1 MPGPHDRRLLTAAE
15 REAAQLIVTL
25 AGRLEGGQL
34 ANADRMLARLCAI
47 PANDIAMASIVL
59 LRQVAHGV
67 APVLHK
73 PSVEILGDL
82 RGWLARGP

>member
-1 MPGPHDRRLLTAAE
+1 MPGPHDRLLTAAE

-34 ANADRMLARLCAI
+34 ASADRMLAWLCAI

-59 LRQVAHGV
+59 LRQVARGV
-67 APVLHK
+67 APVLRK
-73 PSVEILGDL
+73 PAVEVLGDL
-82 RGWLARGP
+82 RGWLAREP